1 MPLSYVGSMKTVLA
15 KAKLSEQAYRI
26 LRDMIT
32 NCRFQ
37 PGARLNV
44 QQLARDMEISR
55 TPLWE
60 AVNRLIQEGL
70 LLSVPNRGVFAAE
83 ITPAAA
89 LEIYTVRASLEGM
102 AAKLAAGNIRP
113 EAVARMER
121 ILAKQCLMVEKQD
134 LIGYSRYDFEFHD
147 VIYELSQNKFLQE
160 MLDFIRGRT
169 QPTRMNFLLL
179 LKVSYADHRAIL
191 EALKAGEGGRA
202 EKTIKA
208 HVSRICK
215 QLQNNLS
222 PK

>member
-1 MPLSYVGSMKTVLA
+1 LPPGYFENMKAVLA
-15 KAKLSEQAYRI
+15 KAKLSEQAYHI
-26 LRDMIT
+26 LREMIT

-37 PGARLNV
+37 PGARLNI

-70 LLSVPNRGVFAAE
+70 LLSIPNRGVFAAE

-121 ILAKQCLMVEKQD
+121 ILARQ
-134 LIGYSRYDFEFHD
+134 
-147 VIYELSQNKFLQE
+147 
-160 MLDFIRGRT
+160 
-169 QPTRMNFLLL
+169 
-179 LKVSYADHRAIL
+179 
-191 EALKAGEGGRA
+191 
-202 EKTIKA
+202 
-208 HVSRICK
+208 
-215 QLQNNLS
+215 
-222 PK
+222 

>member
-1 MPLSYVGSMKTVLA
+1 MKTVLA

-26 LRDMIT
+26 LREMIT

-37 PGARLNV
+37 PGARLNI

-70 LLSVPNRGVFAAE
+70 LLSIPNRGVFAAE

-89 LEIYTVRASLEGM
+89 LEIYTVRAMLEGL
-102 AAKLAAGNIRP
+102 AARLAAGNIHP

-121 ILAKQCLMVEKQD
+121 ILDKQYEMVEKRD
-134 LIGYSRYDFEFHD
+134 LIGYSRFDFEFHD
-147 VIYELSQNKFLQE
+147 AIVELSQNKFLQE

-179 LKVSYADHRAIL
+179 LKVSYGDHRAIL
-191 EALKAGEGGRA
+191 EALKARDGARA

-208 HVSRICK
+208 HVGRISR
-215 QLQNNLS
+215 QLKKTVSQAQS
-222 PK
+222 EK